1 MSKQGTYTKIIKLEV
16 RDEERINL
24 FNFTVSYTIY
34 IICIKT
40 YFTQIVLIFQEQ
52 CFDYLPNN
60 GCQLDETRP

>member
-1 MSKQGTYTKIIKLEV
+1 MSEQGTYTKIIKLEV

-40 YFTQIVLIFQEQ
+40 YFYTDCSHFSGAVYRLFTKQWM
-52 CFDYLPNN
+52 PT
-60 GCQLDETRP
+60 G